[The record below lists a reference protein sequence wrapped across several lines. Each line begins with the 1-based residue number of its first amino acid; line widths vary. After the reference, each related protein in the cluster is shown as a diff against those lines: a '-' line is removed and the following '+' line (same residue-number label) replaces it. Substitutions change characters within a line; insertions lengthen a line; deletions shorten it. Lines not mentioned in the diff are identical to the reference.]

1 MNDFL
6 QSLLLTKEKP
16 VNIRIAVITGLV
28 QNRSCGDKI
37 EQDVNGCRVLL
48 KNNIFFPTSSH
59 EERVTGFRKLV
70 HFV

>member
-28 QNRSCGDKI
+28 QNRSCRDNIK
-37 EQDVNGCRVLL
+37 QDVNGCRCY
-48 KNNIFFPTSSH
+48 
-59 EERVTGFRKLV
+59 
-70 HFV
+70 